1 MISTGQLLS
10 TLSLRVVLGE
20 VESATTVMSS
30 LLMEDG
36 EFLKFV
42 SSADKLQDVID
53 WVDENY

>member
-30 LLMEDG
+30 LLMEDA

-42 SSADKLQDVID
+42 GSADKLQDVID